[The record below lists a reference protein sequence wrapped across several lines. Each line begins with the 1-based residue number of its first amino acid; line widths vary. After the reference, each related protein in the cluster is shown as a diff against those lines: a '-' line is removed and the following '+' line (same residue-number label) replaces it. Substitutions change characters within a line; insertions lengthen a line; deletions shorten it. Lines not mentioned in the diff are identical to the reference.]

1 MSHNSRLNKLLIG
14 GIDVLIYLACFF
26 IAVFIRFGSSIP
38 SSGWEAVLQM
48 LPWFVI
54 VFITLAVIYDLYSE
68 YTKYDEII
76 VSIGCLLI
84 VAMLT
89 EIALSFLFRQFAFP
103 RTIFLISAILQFILL
118 SIWRYIVWRQ
128 ALLIKEPRRAV
139 IIGYSGEIRRLL
151 GSINVNLSRGLKV
164 VLEIRLN
171 SKDHNFDD
179 SWNKFLSTQMAEGID
194 FVIVCSS
201 VGYFERSVIMEYC
214 IESQKSLVLV
224 PNTYEILLQNA
235 RLISAGDVPLVQLT
249 GIFEKNTTRFVKRF
263 MDICFAVL
271 GLLIS
276 APLMIIIALLIKLDS
291 PGPIIYSQIRSGLR
305 GKTFKLH
312 KFRTMVKDAE
322 KYTGPILSTEG
333 DSRVTR
339 VGKILRKT
347 RLDEIPQLWNILRGD
362 MSLVGP
368 RPERPVFVEE
378 FSKDL
383 PEFKYRQQINGGLTG
398 LAQVEGCYSTDP
410 ANKLTY
416 DLIYAQNR
424 SVIMDIVIILK
435 TIKVMFMK
443 GKAS

>member
-1 MSHNSRLNKLLIG
+1 MSTNSRLNKLLVG
-14 GIDVLIYLACFF
+14 GIDVIIYLACFF
-26 IAVFIRFGSSIP
+26 IAIFIRFGRNTP
-38 SSGWEAVLQM
+38 PTGWQAVLQM

-54 VFITLAVIYDLYSE
+54 VFIVLAVIYNLYSE

-76 VSIGCLLI
+76 VSIACLVL

-103 RTIFLISAILQFILL
+103 RTIFLISAAVQFILL

-128 ALLIKEPRRAV
+128 ALFIKEPRQAV
-139 IIGYSGEIRRLL
+139 IIGYPSEIRRLL
-151 GSINVNLSRGLKV
+151 SSINVNLSRGLKV
-164 VLEIRLN
+164 IFEIRLN
-171 SKDHNFDD
+171 SKENNFND
-179 SWNKFLSTQMAEGID
+179 SWNKFLATQRAADID
-194 FVIVCSS
+194 LVIVCSS
-201 VGYFERSVIMEYC
+201 VGYLERAAIMEYC
-214 IESQKSLVLV
+214 IESNKGLLLV
-224 PNTYEILLQNA
+224 PSTYEILLQNA

-249 GIFEKNTTRFVKRF
+249 GIFEKNKTKIVKRL
-263 MDICFAVL
+263 MDI
-271 GLLIS
+271 IS
-276 APLMIIIALLIKLDS
+276 AAIGLIVLIPVMGIIALLIKLDS
-291 PGPIIYSQIRSGLR
+291 PGPIIYAQIRSGLR
-305 GKTFKLH
+305 GQTFKLY
-312 KFRTMVKDAE
+312 KFRTMIKDAE
-322 KYTGPILSTEG
+322 KYTGPILSSEG
-333 DSRVTR
+333 DPRITR

-378 FSKDL
+378 YSKDL
-383 PEFKYRQQINGGLTG
+383 PEFKYRQQINSGLTG

-424 SVIMDIVIILK
+424 SVVMDMVIILK
-435 TIKVMFMK
+435 TIKVMFLK